1 MKNKPDLFVT
11 LTIIYL
17 ALLTV
22 CIAIYAI
29 LQLYAKEIDRGTA
42 TNLMIWSATLFPSI
56 ALLYTFNS
64 WRIQKGSDVLSKLS
78 EKSFYKLIDIE
89 ELHTLFY
96 DEYSYKINL
105 ERFNSRIFDIEKVYI
120 NEISKVDKSI
130 DELLKTLVLIQEETH
145 NFKINQYI
153 QEVQSINY
161 QIKILINKLSLNY
174 VKNKVVSNEYLD
186 NHIIEMKDLSF
197 KFGLNLVL
205 IRNELIN
212 YIFHRDPSKSA

>member
-29 LQLYAKEIDRGTA
+29 LQLYVKEIDRGTA

>member
-29 LQLYAKEIDRGTA
+29 LQLYVKEIDRGTA

-105 ERFNSRIFDIEKVYI
+105 ERFNSRIFDIEKVYVPF
-120 NEISKVDKSI
+120 NKNSLFSSI
-130 DELLKTLVLIQEETH
+130 YSSDMPTKA
-145 NFKINQYI
+145 
-153 QEVQSINY
+153 
-161 QIKILINKLSLNY
+161 KILG
-174 VKNKVVSNEYLD
+174 YL
-186 NHIIEMKDLSF
+186 K
-197 KFGLNLVL
+197 
-205 IRNELIN
+205 
-212 YIFHRDPSKSA
+212 

>member
-1 MKNKPDLFVT
+1 LSGLINGTT
-11 LTIIYL
+11 L
-17 ALLTV
+17 
-22 CIAIYAI
+22 
-29 LQLYAKEIDRGTA
+29 
-42 TNLMIWSATLFPSI
+42 
-56 ALLYTFNS
+56 
-64 WRIQKGSDVLSKLS
+64 
-78 EKSFYKLIDIE
+78 
-89 ELHTLFY
+89 
-96 DEYSYKINL
+96 EYSYKINL